1 MKFGRKLAV
10 FLAKKDIKHKDFAIT
25 IDKSPEEVSYYIN
38 GKRKKPHKVTAEL
51 IVLHTGGEITLK
63 DMGY

>member
-10 FLAKKDIKHKDFAIT
+10 FLAKKNMKHKDFAAKIKKT
-25 IDKSPEEVSYYIN
+25 AEEVSYYIN
-38 GKRKKPHKVTAEL
+38 EKRKKPHKDTADL
-51 IVLHTGGEITLK
+51 IVLHTEGEITLK